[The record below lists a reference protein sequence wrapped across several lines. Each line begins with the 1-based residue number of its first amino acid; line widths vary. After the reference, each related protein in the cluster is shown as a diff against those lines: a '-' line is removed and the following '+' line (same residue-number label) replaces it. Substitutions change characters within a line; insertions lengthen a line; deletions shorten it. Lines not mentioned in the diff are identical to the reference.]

1 MKTIRILIADDHE
14 LVRQGVRH
22 TLQTVPE
29 WEIVG
34 EAANGREAVELSER
48 LQPDVAVLD
57 LSMPELNG
65 LEAIRR
71 IVKTCPQIRILVLS
85 IHDSDILIH
94 EVLGAGAKGYL
105 LKSDAARDL
114 VSAVQALVNGRPFFT
129 AKVSQALLDNFL
141 SSGTSKRP
149 EERSRLTAR
158 EQEIV
163 RLISDSKTNK
173 EIAAVLHI
181 SVRTVETHRS
191 NIMEKLGI
199 HSVSDLILY
208 AIRNGL
214 KDAAKPGASEAL
226 SPTARGYQ

>member
-1 MKTIRILIADDHE
+1 MTRIKILIADDHE
-14 LVRQGVRH
+14 LVRRGIRH
-22 TLQTVPE
+22 ALETNPE
-29 WEIVG
+29 WEVVA
-34 EAANGREAVELSER
+34 EAANGREAVELAKQF
-48 LQPDVAVLD
+48 QPQIAVLD
-57 LSMPELNG
+57 LSMPEMNR

-71 IVKTCPQIRILVLS
+71 ILSTSPEVRILVLS
-85 IHDSDILIH
+85 IHDSETLIH

-114 VSAVQALVNGRPFFT
+114 LSAVQSLIEGRPFFT

-141 SSGTSKRP
+141 SGGAKRLP
-149 EERSRLTAR
+149 EEPSRLTPR

-163 RLISDSKTNK
+163 RLVADSKANK
-173 EIAAVLHI
+173 EIATLLNI

-214 KDAAKPGASEAL
+214 KDATRSAVDPLQA
-226 SPTARGYQ
+226 